1 MVVERLASI
10 ANLFGSS
17 PERRDALARLLTPAD
32 LPGSGWR
39 KMSDKTWRTGT
50 KGEKTEWALR
60 AGEAGSLTAFRS
72 IQNRGVRQWMWSQM
86 TPLVSVTDA
95 HAEFERIKD
104 RGVSNRG
111 AVRVHNE
118 KDVAVDL
125 FVGASRIWAHEQ
137 NTTGLTGQGSNKLL
151 AAVVASSLIVVCT
164 SGAPI
169 ITWNAMSGLAV
180 KLGQRVPVNFG
191 KERNGR

>member
-1 MVVERLASI
+1 MLERLSSM

-95 HAEFERIKD
+95 LAEFERIKD

-111 AVRVHNE
+111 AVRVQSE

-125 FVGASRIWAHEQ
+125 FSGASRIWAHEQ
-137 NTTGLTGQGSNKLL
+137 STTGLAGPGSNKLL
-151 AAVVASSLIVVCT
+151 AAVVASSVIVVCT
-164 SGAPI
+164 SGAPVV
-169 ITWNAMSGLAV
+169 TWTTMAGLAA
-180 KLGQRVPVNFG
+180 KLGQRVPADFS
-191 KERNGR
+191 K